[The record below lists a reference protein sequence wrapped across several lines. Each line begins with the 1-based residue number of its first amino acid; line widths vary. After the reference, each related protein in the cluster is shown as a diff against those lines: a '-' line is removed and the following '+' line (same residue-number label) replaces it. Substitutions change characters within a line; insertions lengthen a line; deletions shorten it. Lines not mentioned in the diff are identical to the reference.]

1 MNNTKNL
8 AGVFSLGL
16 IATLGSVSLAGE
28 GADRPGIGVELIAPP
43 GGAGAFGNFY
53 FSSDGELQLVH
64 AWPGQ
69 DSVIFRYQNGEWVLI
84 RREVLTPLP
93 GIMPAGI
100 SSDGAV
106 MVLTDSYRTE
116 VVEGPTISMPPRVWY
131 YSTMDGGHA
140 HDEYA
145 SGTIAGGAVS
155 RDGQVVTMS
164 GRETGR
170 YKRDSLVWT
179 GGSELINI
187 SDGLPR
193 EEASYGAGLPNEDG
207 SVIVFG
213 AGLSNSSGEFQIW
226 VWEDGERTEI
236 PRLDPT
242 IEEFHEFRAIT
253 ADGRAVFGTD
263 GGPDRGAL
271 NYWAG
276 PLVDPSD
283 WWARPSYSAGTA
295 WVWTQQGG
303 IVPIIDRSRFLETTV
318 IDINADGSVMLGDSR
333 AIGTN
338 DWEQFLW
345 FGDNDFVIVD
355 DLLTRLGISI
365 DAQWYGFNQISDDGT
380 KLMGSAF
387 IDGQSSALIVTI
399 PVYQP

>member
-1 MNNTKNL
+1 MNRTKNFST
-8 AGVFSLGL
+8 AFSLGL
-16 IATLGSVSLAGE
+16 LAALGSVSLAQE
-28 GADRPGIGVELIAPP
+28 GAGRAGIGVELIAPP
-43 GGAGAFGNFY
+43 GDAGAFGNFY

-69 DSVIFRYQNGEWVLI
+69 DSVIYSYQNGQWVLI
-84 RREVLTPLP
+84 RRDILVNVIEMIPT
-93 GIMPAGI
+93 GI
-100 SSDGAV
+100 SNDGSV
-106 MVLTDSYRTE
+106 KVLTDFNRTE
-116 VVEGPTISMPPRVWY
+116 VIDGSAVLTVPRMWF
-131 YSTMDGGHA
+131 YSVMDGGHV
-140 HDEYA
+140 HNEHVF
-145 SGTIAGGAVS
+145 GTIAGGTVS
-155 RDGQVVTMS
+155 GDGHVVTLRGLEP
-164 GRETGR
+164 GRSKT
-170 YKRDSLVWT
+170 DSLVWM

-213 AGLSNSSGEFQIW
+213 AGLNNSSGEFQIW

-303 IVPIIDRSRFLETTV
+303 IEPIIDRSRFLETIV
-318 IDINADGSVMLGDSR
+318 MDINADGSVMLGKSR

-365 DAQWYGFNQISDDGT
+365 EAQWYGFYQISDDGT

-399 PVYQP
+399 PARKP